1 MKKRIDD
8 FVLGSMTPEDRAA
21 MQLAR
26 RYDPELDQDLKDAED
41 SLAPL
46 SQAAGEIAPPPG
58 LWSRIEAAID
68 LGDPA
73 LHGRTIIELDQ
84 GDWQPVLPG
93 IEMKTMWDDRTS
105 LLRCA
110 PGAVLPDHSHEGD
123 EHLLVLSGDLII
135 GGRTFLAGDYIGNR
149 AGYDGFPHTTRTGC
163 MILSQIVQ

>member
-1 MKKRIDD
+1 MKKRVDD
-8 FVLGSMTPEDRAA
+8 FVLGSMTPDDRAA
-21 MQLAR
+21 MELAR
-26 RYDPELDQDLKDAED
+26 RFDPELDQHIKDAED

-46 SQAAGEIAPPPG
+46 SLAAGEIAPRPD

-68 LGDPA
+68 SEAGA
-73 LHGRTIIELDQ
+73 LEGRTIIELEK
-84 GDWQPVLPG
+84 GDWQPVVPG

-110 PGAVLPDHSHEGD
+110 PGAVLPDHSHDGD

-149 AGYDGFPHTTRTGC
+149 AGYDGVPHTTRTGC